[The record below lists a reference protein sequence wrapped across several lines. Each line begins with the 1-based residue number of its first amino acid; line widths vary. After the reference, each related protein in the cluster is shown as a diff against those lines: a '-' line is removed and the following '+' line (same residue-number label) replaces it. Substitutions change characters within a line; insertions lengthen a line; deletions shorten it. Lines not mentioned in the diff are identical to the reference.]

1 MLFVLSFFSSIR
13 QWAVKST
20 SSRGLYRGWMFFSSD
35 PPTRPELT
43 RGTCEVLEGKGCW
56 KMQER
61 VTVVALAK
69 GNYNNLSTLI
79 LNLSSIFNPI

>member
-1 MLFVLSFFSSIR
+1 MLSIQ
-13 QWAVKST
+13 QWYVKPT
-20 SSRGLYRGWMFFSSD
+20 ADRGRAEGWMCLASD